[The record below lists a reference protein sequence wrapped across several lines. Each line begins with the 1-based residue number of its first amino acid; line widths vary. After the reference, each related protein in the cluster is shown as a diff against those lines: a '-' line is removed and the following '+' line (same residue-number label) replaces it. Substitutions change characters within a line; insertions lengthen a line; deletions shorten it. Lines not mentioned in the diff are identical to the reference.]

1 MKENKGLA
9 LYETIFIVRQE
20 QAGEAKEFTEKFKK
34 VVEDRGA
41 EVDVVEEWGLR
52 DLAYSIRKQKRGY
65 YILMRYRASSGT
77 VEELER
83 QIKLS
88 EGVLRYISVRLD
100 TDSKDSSAQ
109 APKDHVQEARR
120 EPDDDLTNVE
130 SGS

>member
-88 EGVLRYISVRLD
+88 EGVLRFISVRLD

-120 EPDDDLTNVE
+120 KPDGDLTNVE

>member
-1 MKENKGLA
+1 MKENKELA

-88 EGVLRYISVRLD
+88 EGVLRFISVRLD

-109 APKDHVQEARR
+109 SPKDHVQEARR
-120 EPDDDLTNVE
+120 EPGSDLTNVE

>member
-1 MKENKGLA
+1 MKENNRLA
-9 LYETIFIVRQE
+9 LYETIFIIRQE
-20 QAGEAKEFTEKFKK
+20 QGGEAKEFTEKFKK

-65 YILMRYRASSGT
+65 YILMRYRASSGA

-88 EGVLRYISVRLD
+88 EGVLRFISVRLD
-100 TDSKDSSAQ
+100 TDSKETSSQ
-109 APKDHVQEARR
+109 APNDRVQGARK
-120 EPDDDLTNVE
+120 EPNSDLTNVE

>member
-88 EGVLRYISVRLD
+88 EGVLRFISVRLD

-109 APKDHVQEARR
+109 APIDHVQEARR
-120 EPDDDLTNVE
+120 KPDGDLTKVE